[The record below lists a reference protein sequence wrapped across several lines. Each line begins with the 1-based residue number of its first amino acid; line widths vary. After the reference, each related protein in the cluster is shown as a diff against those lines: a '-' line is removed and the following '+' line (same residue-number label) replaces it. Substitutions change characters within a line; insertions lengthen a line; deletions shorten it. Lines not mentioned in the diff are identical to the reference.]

1 MVKDR
6 GRPARWAL
14 AFVVLGTIVASAAAV
29 ADQNVRDPER
39 DKQALIKLED
49 YWLAH
54 EEDPDAL
61 ETILAPDFVHAL
73 PMGFISKE
81 EHVGY
86 WRKAPTPRP
95 RAAKHFENLRVR
107 IYGNVGIVNGIVVA
121 ADPNG
126 PRKTVFTD
134 VFAWR
139 LGHWQAVNAQENP
152 FQAPASNSAR

>member
-1 MVKDR
+1 MVKGT
-6 GRPARWAL
+6 GRFARRAL
-14 AFVVLGTIVASAAAV
+14 ALAVLGTIVAPAAAV
-29 ADQNVRDPER
+29 ADPNARNPER
-39 DKQALIKLED
+39 DKQALIQLEE

-54 EEDPDAL
+54 EEDPEAL
-61 ETILAPDFVHAL
+61 ETILADDFVHAL

-81 EHVGY
+81 EHIDY
-86 WRKAPTPRP
+86 WRKAHTPRP

-152 FQAPASNSAR
+152 FQPPASK